1 MIDETAAR
9 RYAEEVGVALTQ
21 MGTTPS
27 FGTLLG
33 WLLICEPR
41 AQTTAQ
47 LCEAVGLS
55 KASVSTGMRALEQ
68 SGLVRRV
75 PTGGRGHAYEIHDD
89 AFVRAIDPTAKMRA
103 FLDVLQRGLDLVGDG
118 DAPEAQRLRHSRDFY
133 AFMIERIPALMDEYR
148 AHAEEAHTARTGA
161 RGQSGRAGE
170 NARKGR

>member
-1 MIDETAAR
+1 MDEEASR

-41 AQTTAQ
+41 AQTITQ
-47 LCEAVGLS
+47 LCDAVGLS

-75 PTGGRGHAYEIHDD
+75 PASGRGHAYEIHDD
-89 AFVRAIDPTAKMRA
+89 AFARAIDPTAKMRT
-103 FLDVLQRGLDLVGDG
+103 FLEVLQRGLDLVGD
-118 DAPEAQRLRHSRDFY
+118 DEARAQRLRHSRDFY
-133 AFMIERIPALMDEYR
+133 AFMIERVPALM
-148 AHAEEAHTARTGA
+148 EEFRTSEA
-161 RGQSGRAGE
+161 STHPSSTVAGTGPQE
-170 NARKGR
+170 EMS

>member
-1 MIDETAAR
+1 MDDAAAR
-9 RYAEEVGVALTQ
+9 AYAEQVGVALTQ

-75 PTGGRGHAYEIHDD
+75 PAPGRAHAYEMHDD
-89 AFVRAIDPTAKMRA
+89 AFVRAVDPTAKMRA
-103 FLDVLQRGLDLVGDG
+103 FLDVLQRGLDLVGDD
-118 DAPEAQRLRHSRDFY
+118 DAPQAQRLRHSRDFY
-133 AFMIERIPALMDEYR
+133 AFMIERVPGLMDEYR
-148 AHAEEAHTARTGA
+148 TQQRE
-161 RGQSGRAGE
+161 QS
-170 NARKGR
+170 

>member
-1 MIDETAAR
+1 MDADAAR

-55 KASVSTGMRALEQ
+55 KASVSTGMRALES

-75 PTGGRGHAYEIHDD
+75 PTDGRGHAYEIDDD

-103 FLDVLQRGLDLVGDG
+103 FLTVLRSGLDLVGD
-118 DAPEAQRLRHSRDFY
+118 DAPRAQRLQHSYDFY
-133 AFMIERIPALMDEYR
+133 AFMIERIPALMDEFR
-148 AHAEEAHTARTGA
+148 AHQTGEER
-161 RGQSGRAGE
+161 
-170 NARKGR
+170 